1 MVQLLCERAT
11 RRLNRLEKIITMAT
25 MSAEMV
31 RVVRLPPPDQLPESN
46 FPSAKFKPFYNHA
59 MAFLGQ
65 NPDSDLYMRGGAY
78 EKWLPQN
85 SVLPNKRIVR
95 LLGKDVAYPP
105 EPLMRVEALSELGLP
120 PTSDFA
126 VTAQQLAAAKL
137 RLKEKRMVHRN
148 NQLSMLLQ
156 QFANLVFWSEQDDVT
171 DRSDSLEWI
180 WSYLRSHYNIE
191 AKGSNILKVTEHIY
205 RSGDNPNTFYKQFR
219 ASVIDNLRKAGSLAD
234 PRIPDDRLAQDEKL
248 SPTFEDMIIIWALEK
263 IDARLPGKV
272 RKDYEGRLHGDT
284 YLWNLQPQIFQR
296 IPAMLEELQRAADIA
311 ALTLA
316 ATKIDYQVPSP
327 TQASAGL
334 AGFQGGR
341 PAGRGMGRG
350 GGRGRG
356 RGRSSE
362 PAAPPRKREWS
373 LKYCK
378 FCKKEGK
385 PQATYESHNSFQCS
399 FLSVEEK
406 QNFLIASLQALG
418 FLEDEEDDCYDDDA
432 PVQEGE
438 LQGLDT
444 PSS

>member
-1 MVQLLCERAT
+1 
-11 RRLNRLEKIITMAT
+11 MAT

-31 RVVRLPPPDQLPESN
+31 RVVRLPAPDQLPESN
-46 FPSAKFKPFYNHA
+46 LTSAKFKPFYNHTI
-59 MAFLGQ
+59 AFLGQ

-85 SVLPNKRIVR
+85 SVLPNKRIER
-95 LLGKDVAYPP
+95 LLGKDLAFPP
-105 EPLMRVEALSELGLP
+105 EPLMKIEALAELGLP

-126 VTAQQLAAAKL
+126 ITAQQLAAAKI
-137 RLKEKRMVHRN
+137 RLKEKRLVHRN

-156 QFANLVFWSEQDDVT
+156 QFANLVFWSEQDDVVL
-171 DRSDSLEWI
+171 RSDSLEWI
-180 WSYLRSHYNIE
+180 WSYLKSHYNIE
-191 AKGSNILKVTEHIY
+191 AKGCNILKVTEHVY

-219 ASVIDNLRKAGSLAD
+219 ASVVDNLRKAGSLGD
-234 PRIPDDRLAQDEKL
+234 PRVPDDRLAHDEKL
-248 SPTFEDMIIIWALEK
+248 SPSFEDMIIIWALEK

-272 RKDYEGRLHGDT
+272 RKEYEGRLYGDT

-296 IPAMLEELQRAADIA
+296 IPAMLEEMQKAADLA

-316 ATKIDYQVPSP
+316 ATKTYSQVPLP
-327 TQASAGL
+327 PQASAGF

-341 PAGRGMGRG
+341 SAGRGTARG

-356 RGRSSE
+356 RGRSSVTT
-362 PAAPPRKREWS
+362 APPKEREWS
-373 LKYCK
+373 HKYCK

-399 FLSVEEK
+399 FVSVEEK

-418 FLEDEEDDCYDDDA
+418 FLEDDEEEYYGDEDALQEED
-432 PVQEGE
+432 
-438 LQGLDT
+438 LQGLNN

>member
-1 MVQLLCERAT
+1 
-11 RRLNRLEKIITMAT
+11 
-25 MSAEMV
+25 
-31 RVVRLPPPDQLPESN
+31 
-46 FPSAKFKPFYNHA
+46 
-59 MAFLGQ
+59 
-65 NPDSDLYMRGGAY
+65 
-78 EKWLPQN
+78 
-85 SVLPNKRIVR
+85 
-95 LLGKDVAYPP
+95 
-105 EPLMRVEALSELGLP
+105 
-120 PTSDFA
+120 
-126 VTAQQLAAAKL
+126 
-137 RLKEKRMVHRN
+137 
-148 NQLSMLLQ
+148 
-156 QFANLVFWSEQDDVT
+156 
-171 DRSDSLEWI
+171 
-180 WSYLRSHYNIE
+180 
-191 AKGSNILKVTEHIY
+191 
-205 RSGDNPNTFYKQFR
+205 
-219 ASVIDNLRKAGSLAD
+219 
-234 PRIPDDRLAQDEKL
+234 
-248 SPTFEDMIIIWALEK
+248 
-263 IDARLPGKV
+263 
-272 RKDYEGRLHGDT
+272 
-284 YLWNLQPQIFQR
+284 
-296 IPAMLEELQRAADIA
+296 MLEELQRAADIA

-418 FLEDEEDDCYDDDA
+418 FLEDEEDDRYDDDA